1 MTPAISVIMPVR
13 NGAQWLGEAV
23 ASVQAQDFLEFEF
36 VIVDDG
42 SDDGTVALLS
52 RFAAADCRIRLVR
65 QAPQGI
71 VSALNTAI
79 SKARA
84 PYLAR
89 LDADDRARTDRL
101 GKQFVF
107 MQAHPEIGLLGTLAE
122 RIDAAGQVVG
132 RLAPPTD
139 PATLARVLERT
150 NPFIHSSTMMRT
162 ALVRQLGGYRAAFQ
176 AAEDYDLWLRMA
188 EASGIANLA
197 DYLTQYRWHGSNMS
211 QRDAVRQSF
220 SVRLAQRSAACR
232 RSGAGDPA
240 GALAAPP
247 DWWAEKAEASFFAAD
262 VGLYRLLDGDA
273 VRGPRCIRAARN
285 RLFSLN
291 HVERLL
297 AQARLRAMLREMA
310 APIGARHLWIALLIA
325 ALHPARALSLAWGGD
340 LKSHPRKNLGRRLW
354 SRRVA
359 GGRPGKRAERKG
371 GGETGRPPPSPAGR
385 LEDSS

>member
-1 MTPAISVIMPVR
+1 VTVTTPAISVIMPVR
-13 NGAQWLGEAV
+13 NGAQWLAEAV
-23 ASVQAQDFLEFEF
+23 ASVRAQDFPDFEF
-36 VIVDDG
+36 LIVDDG

-71 VSALNTAI
+71 VPALNTAI
-79 SKARA
+79 TKARA

-89 LDADDRARTDRL
+89 LDADDRARSDRL
-101 GKQFVF
+101 GKQFAF

-122 RIDAAGQVVG
+122 RIDAAGRVVG

-139 PATLARVLERT
+139 PATLAQVLERT
-150 NPFIHSSTMMRT
+150 NPFVHSSTMMRT
-162 ALVRQLGGYRAAFQ
+162 ALVRQLGGYRVAFR

-188 EASGIANLA
+188 EASGTANLA
-197 DYLTQYRWHGSNMS
+197 NYLSQHRWHGSSMS

-220 SVRLAQRSAACR
+220 SVRLAQRSAAGR

-247 DWWAEKAEASFFAAD
+247 DWWGDDAETSFFAPD

-273 VRGPRCIRAARN
+273 VHGPQYVRAARN

-297 AQARLRAMLREMA
+297 AQARLQAMLREMA

-325 ALHPARALSLAWGGD
+325 ALHPPRALSLVWGGRFE
-340 LKSHPRKNLGRRLW
+340 KRPKKNL
-354 SRRVA
+354 
-359 GGRPGKRAERKG
+359 
-371 GGETGRPPPSPAGR
+371 
-385 LEDSS
+385 